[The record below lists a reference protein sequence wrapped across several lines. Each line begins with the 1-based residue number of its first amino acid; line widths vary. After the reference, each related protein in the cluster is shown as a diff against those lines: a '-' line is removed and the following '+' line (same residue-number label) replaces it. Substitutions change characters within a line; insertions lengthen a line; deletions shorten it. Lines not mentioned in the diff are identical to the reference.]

1 MSGSS
6 SGPKAPKPPRLP
18 RELTPAGRDDA
29 ELVHDGKHL
38 SLDYAGLDLFVPE
51 DDPEDVTFER
61 CRFTDTRLA
70 GLTLHRAGFADVVFQ
85 GCDLANLRLFD
96 SRVFNASVTTCRM
109 TGTQFTEAGLRDVT
123 FEGCRADLAGFRF
136 AVLRNVVFRD
146 CNLTEANFQNA
157 ELRDVRFEDCALVA
171 AQFSQAS
178 LRDVRFDGC
187 DLSGLGG
194 VEGLDGATVGPS
206 DARSLLPSL
215 AAAAGIAID
224 D

>member
-1 MSGSS
+1 MSGSR

-18 RELTPAGRDDA
+18 GKLTPAVRDDA
-29 ELVHDGKHL
+29 ELVHDVKRL
-38 SLDYAGLDLFVPE
+38 SLDYAALDLVTPE
-51 DDPEDVTFER
+51 GDPEDVTFER

-70 GLTLHRAGFADVVFQ
+70 GLTLHRAGFADVAFQ

-123 FEGCRADLAGFRF
+123 FEGCRGDLASFRF

-157 ELRDVRFEDCALVA
+157 ELRDVRFEDCGLVA

-178 LRDVRFDGC
+178 MRDVRFDGC

-194 VEGLDGATVGPS
+194 VDGLDGATVGPS
-206 DARSLLPSL
+206 DARSLLPSFATAL
-215 AAAAGIAID
+215 GITID

>member
-6 SGPKAPKPPRLP
+6 TGPKAPRPPRLP
-18 RELTPAGRDDA
+18 KGLSPAGRDDA
-29 ELVHDGKHL
+29 ELVHDVKRL
-38 SLDYAGLDLFVPE
+38 SLDFGALDLFTPE
-51 DDPEDVTFER
+51 EDPEDVTFER

-70 GLTLHRAGFADVVFQ
+70 GLTLHRAGFADVAFH

-96 SRVFNASVTTCRM
+96 SRLFNASVATCRM
-109 TGTQFTEAGLRDVT
+109 TGTQFSEAGLRDVT

-136 AVLRNVVFRD
+136 SVLRNVVFRD

-178 LRDVRFDGC
+178 ARNVRFDGC

-194 VEGLDGATVGPS
+194 VDGLDGATVGPS

-215 AAAAGIAID
+215 ATTLGITID